1 MGHWTEILSVITVFL
16 LHFLKE
22 KNRNLRLTFYPIKP
36 GLPGKVGLHIG
47 RYAMCVISFF
57 KRAGKMRNKAF
68 TLVELIIVVT
78 ILGIMAAI
86 VIPTFQG
93 NVATA
98 KESASKTNLMTIRT
112 QIELYKLQ
120 HNGYPPGYVAGAGAP
135 VGTVSLQL
143 IGTTMVDGTAS
154 PSTVPSA
161 PFLYGPYLK
170 SIPKNSFNNL
180 STIVYVAEAT
190 AFSDAVDGT
199 SSGWLYKKETGEI
212 AMNMTGADSEGV
224 NYYDY

>member
-1 MGHWTEILSVITVFL
+1 MKKKG
-16 LHFLKE
+16 
-22 KNRNLRLTFYPIKP
+22 
-36 GLPGKVGLHIG
+36 
-47 RYAMCVISFF
+47 
-57 KRAGKMRNKAF
+57 F

-98 KESASKTNLMTIRT
+98 RESASKSNLMTIRT

-120 HNGYPPGYVAGAGAP
+120 HNGVPPGYAGGAP
-135 VGTVSLQL
+135 VPVGILQL
-143 IGTTMVDGTAS
+143 QLTCTSAVDGAAS

-170 SIPKNSFNNL
+170 KIPKNPYNNL
-180 STIVYVAEAT
+180 STIAYVAVAT
-190 AFSDAVDGT
+190 AFSAAVNGT
-199 SSGWLYKKETGEI
+199 SSGWLYKKETAEI
-212 AMNMTGADSEGV
+212 AMNWTGTDNTGV
-224 NYYDY
+224 AYYNY

>member
-1 MGHWTEILSVITVFL
+1 M
-16 LHFLKE
+16 E
-22 KNRNLRLTFYPIKP
+22 KK
-36 GLPGKVGLHIG
+36 G
-47 RYAMCVISFF
+47 
-57 KRAGKMRNKAF
+57 F
-68 TLVELIIVVT
+68 TLVELIIVIT

-112 QIELYKLQ
+112 QLELYKLQ
-120 HNGYPPGYVAGAGAP
+120 HNGYPPGYVNGAGAP
-135 VGTVSLQL
+135 VATVQLQL
-143 IGTTMVDGTAS
+143 IGTTTVTGQAS

-170 SIPKNSFNNL
+170 KIPQNPYNKL
-180 STIVYVAEAT
+180 STIVYVADAT
-190 AFSDAVDGT
+190 AFSAAVDGT

-212 AMNMTGADSEGV
+212 VMNWTGTDSEGTAYY
-224 NYYDY
+224 NY

>member
-1 MGHWTEILSVITVFL
+1 M
-16 LHFLKE
+16 
-22 KNRNLRLTFYPIKP
+22 KNK
-36 GLPGKVGLHIG
+36 G
-47 RYAMCVISFF
+47 
-57 KRAGKMRNKAF
+57 F

-86 VIPTFQG
+86 VLPTFQG

-120 HNGYPPGYVAGAGAP
+120 HNGYPPGYVNG
-135 VGTVSLQL
+135 VGTD
-143 IGTTMVDGTAS
+143 IGTLELQFRGTTTIAGSAS
-154 PSTVPSA
+154 ANPVPSD
-161 PFLYGPYLK
+161 PYLYGPYLK
-170 SIPKNSFNNL
+170 KIPKNSFNNL

-190 AFSDAVDGT
+190 AFSAAVDGT

-212 AMNMTGADSEGV
+212 VINYTGTDTEGV
-224 NYYDY
+224 AYYDY